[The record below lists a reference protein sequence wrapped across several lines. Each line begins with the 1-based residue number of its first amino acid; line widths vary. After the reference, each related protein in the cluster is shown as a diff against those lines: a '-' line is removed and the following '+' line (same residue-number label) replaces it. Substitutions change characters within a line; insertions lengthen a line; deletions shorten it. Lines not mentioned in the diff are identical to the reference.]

1 MSIMEKVK
9 LAAGPPLC
17 HGPYKVPRAS
27 DGHKQLVEIFTSPLI
42 AV

>member
-1 MSIMEKVK
+1 MPVMEKAK

-17 HGPYKVPRAS
+17 HGPYKVSRTS
-27 DGHKQLVEIFTSPLI
+27 DGHKQLVEIYTSPLI

>member
-1 MSIMEKVK
+1 MSVMEKAK

-17 HGPYKVPRAS
+17 HGPYKVPRS
-27 DGHKQLVEIFTSPLI
+27 INGHEQPVEIYAPSLI